1 MHWCVCVCVYSNFKF
16 QLIKCFSI
24 YLQCSDSSKISFA
37 NVTECKNG
45 EKGVELQLDA
55 EKETHLIA
63 KPYPSFIP
71 TIVYNKVIARN
82 NF

>member
-1 MHWCVCVCVYSNFKF
+1 MQNIYIYSNFKF
-16 QLIKCFSI
+16 QCIKCFTI
-24 YLQCSDSSKISFA
+24 YLQCSDSSNISFA

-45 EKGVELQLDA
+45 GRGVELQLDA

-71 TIVYNKVIARN
+71 TIVYNKVIEQN